1 MTREE
6 TQRILMAIQVLYPS
20 YKVDN
25 TMKTATVDMWTEM
38 LSDLT
43 YEQVS
48 RAVRIFSS
56 TDTKG
61 FAPTVGQ
68 IRAVIAEKNIV
79 NLMNEGQAWELV
91 YKAIEN
97 GNYGSDEEYN
107 KLPEDIRR
115 ALGGPGQIRQWAVID
130 VDGLSVAESNFKRS
144 YRAIIERRMKV
155 EALPQ
160 DMRPRIGAAP
170 VACIADMQTT
180 ECEREQASEEFVS
193 ALLDR
198 FRADLV

>member
-1 MTREE
+1 MTRDE
-6 TQRILMAIQVLYPS
+6 TKRIIMAIKVLYPG
-20 YKVDN
+20 YKVDDA
-25 TMKTATVDMWTEM
+25 MKTATIDLWAEM
-38 LSDLT
+38 LSDLS

-48 RAVRIFSS
+48 RAVRVFAA

-61 FAPTVGQ
+61 FAPSVGQ
-68 IRAVIAEKNIV
+68 IRATIAENGIEDI
-79 NLMNEGQAWELV
+79 LNEGQAWELV
-91 YKAIEN
+91 YQAIQN
-97 GNYGSDEEYN
+97 GNYGAESEYN

-115 ALGGPGQIRQWAVID
+115 ALGGPGQIRQWASMD

-160 DMRPRIGAAP
+160 DMRPQIGAAP
-170 VACIADMQTT
+170 IAQIEDKIMT
-180 ECEREQASEEFVS
+180 EHERNQASEEFVS

-198 FRADLV
+198 FRADLA